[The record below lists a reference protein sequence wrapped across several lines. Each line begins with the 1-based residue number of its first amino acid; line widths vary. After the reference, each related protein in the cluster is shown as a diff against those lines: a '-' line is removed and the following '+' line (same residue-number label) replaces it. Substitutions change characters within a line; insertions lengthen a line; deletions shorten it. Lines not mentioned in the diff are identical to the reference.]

1 MKIIAFSTYLATIAS
16 ASASQLQA
24 QAAQRLRG
32 NQETRELQLQ
42 CTVERSSLIYKVE
55 GDDKCRG
62 EKGQAFKPTSTQA
75 NLWFKDYD
83 ESTADQV
90 PLNDSP
96 VTKIYDDGT
105 LIAWEAC
112 YSMYAACTKSV
123 QIHANFPKEGE
134 GAVISLTTL
143 PAWSMHAIQTP
154 SAQQWIRAHSTQ
166 PTDPRA
172 QAPAQQTFASTTFCM
187 ITVA

>member
-24 QAAQRLRG
+24 QAVSLFCRFVILLIFRLGCNHTHLFFAFVFIGLYLLQAQRLRG

-75 NLWFKDYD
+75 NF
-83 ESTADQV
+83 
-90 PLNDSP
+90 
-96 VTKIYDDGT
+96 
-105 LIAWEAC
+105 
-112 YSMYAACTKSV
+112 
-123 QIHANFPKEGE
+123 
-134 GAVISLTTL
+134 SLTLDGSLDKWVSLTSCDGIPMYEAGKETDKDL
-143 PAWSMHAIQTP
+143 VS
-154 SAQQWIRAHSTQ
+154 RA
-166 PTDPRA
+166 
-172 QAPAQQTFASTTFCM
+172 
-187 ITVA
+187 